1 MFHVKLCIVILFGY
15 GANSEKKTCSSK
27 EIFFFKLNLFANPN
41 DQDILKPIK
50 LLISIP
56 HGIKYLMFRI
66 VTTFNFIFKTRPNR
80 TKLEV

>member
-50 LLISIP
+50 RF
-56 HGIKYLMFRI
+56 IKYFMFRI
-66 VTTFNFIFKTRPNR
+66 VATFNFIFKTRPNR